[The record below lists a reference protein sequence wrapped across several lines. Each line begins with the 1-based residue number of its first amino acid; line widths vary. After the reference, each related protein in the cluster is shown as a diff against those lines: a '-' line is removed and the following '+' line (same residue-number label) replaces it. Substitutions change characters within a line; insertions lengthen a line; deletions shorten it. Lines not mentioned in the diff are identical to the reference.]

1 MLIIIELTTSM
12 KFIGLLVINLKFEIY
27 LVIFIFKWNIL
38 LLYFSYDI
46 AFIETILH
54 KMNFSL
60 LIIVLIAL
68 FQTITDIKGV
78 SQDNYIKME
87 KSFQEK

>member
-1 MLIIIELTTSM
+1 M

-38 LLYFSYDI
+38 LLYFSYEI

-68 FQTITDIKGV
+68 FQAITDIKGV

>member
-1 MLIIIELTTSM
+1 M
-12 KFIGLLVINLKFEIY
+12 KFIGLLVINLKFERY
-27 LVIFIFKWNIL
+27 LVIFILKWNIL
-38 LLYFSYDI
+38 LLYFSYEI
-46 AFIETILH
+46 AFIETFLH

-68 FQTITDIKGV
+68 FQTITDIKAV

-87 KSFQEK
+87 KSFHGK